1 MSQSVTCPQC
11 GQTASY
17 LKTLSEGLLRKLE
30 EAGHSGLPQQM
41 CENCYQQYAGQ
52 VARGAVLMAEMKARE
67 QKKMIIWKSRV
78 GLLKKA
84 RALMREK
91 AYADAA
97 IAYEKYLK
105 VLETIFEIGS
115 NELTPELLKN
125 SARTQEITVIASVY
139 WDLLRI
145 YDTSDRYTQRQEQV
159 AKKLAEFLPFT
170 PLLPDLV
177 KKAQAFEK
185 SAKKAYIVRNFL
197 KQVTEKKSRCFVVTA
212 CCLKEDELTLL
223 RWRAFRDL
231 VLRHYHW
238 GRIVIYWYY
247 RHSPAWAR
255 WLQEH
260 PFLRRSLRRLFQWGG
275 YLLHLSL
282 RLIAYWQNH
291 KAFPINDSHDALNE
305 IKNK

>member
-1 MSQSVTCPQC
+1 MSQTVTCPQC
-11 GQTASY
+11 GQNASH
-17 LKTLSEGLLRKLE
+17 LKTLSEGLIRKLE

-41 CENCYQQYAGQ
+41 CESCYQQYAGQ

-67 QKKMIIWKSRV
+67 QKKMMIWKSRV

-84 RALMREK
+84 RALMKEK
-91 AYADAA
+91 AFADAA

-105 VLETIFEIGS
+105 VLETIYEVGN
-115 NELTPELLKN
+115 NELTPEHLK
-125 SARTQEITVIASVY
+125 STARTQEITVVASVY

-185 SAKKAYIVRNFL
+185 SAKKAHIIRNFL

-212 CCLKEDELTLL
+212 CISPHDHLTVL
-223 RWRAFRDL
+223 RWRAFRDH
-231 VLRHYHW
+231 VLRQHLW
-238 GRIVIYWYY
+238 GRRFIAWYY
-247 RHSPAWAR
+247 RHSPAWAA
-255 WLQEH
+255 WLHEH
-260 PFLRRSLRRLFQWGG
+260 PFWRRGFGLAFQIGGWMLQQAMRLTVFGRNFISLV
-275 YLLHLSL
+275 HLEDL
-282 RLIAYWQNH
+282 
-291 KAFPINDSHDALNE
+291 E
-305 IKNK
+305 I